1 MNQES
6 LKAYK
11 CNNCGRVVQPKRYRC
26 LSCGGREFDGIS
38 VQGDCKL
45 VTFTDVWNLPWGID
59 ERSRLIGIVEFEN
72 GLRAMG
78 WIKAQEAQIGMTL
91 KASWEPVRVI
101 GGEEVH
107 GLTLVPA
114 T

>member
-1 MNQES
+1 MNQAT
-6 LKAYK
+6 LNAYK
-11 CNNCGRVVQPKRYRC
+11 CGTCGRLMQPKHYRC
-26 LSCGGREFDGIS
+26 LSCNGREFEEIS

-78 WIKAQEAQIGMTL
+78 RIKAAEARIGMKL

-101 GGEEVH
+101 HGEEVY
-107 GLTLVPA
+107 GLTLTPA
-114 T
+114 R